1 MEPAQK
7 RQRVAATTMQL
18 VSLLPKEVQA
28 GVLMWA
34 MEPTPT
40 AALVKAAVGDMYG
53 EQRWWTTV
61 VGKDTGYQKY
71 LNYHTPCIRLWARVV
86 DMLQDGTLAWKWSQ
100 TNVFLNKSSNVHVR
114 GAWEDLQLEV
124 AIRMYISRKPP
135 NDKYMADGVREVR
148 RNPRFREL
156 YVNVTPPGYI
166 TQCFNSAHGRAVL
179 AQLDSC
185 HFQLQW
191 SPSDTIRSKW
201 LYGYCK
207 NDRKVCNEACEQLLD
222 LRGAILAAL

>member
-53 EQRWWTTV
+53 EQRWWTTAV
-61 VGKDTGYQKY
+61 AKDAGYQKY
-71 LNYHTPCIRLWARVV
+71 LKCHTPCIRLWARVA
-86 DMLQDGTLAWKWSQ
+86 DMLPDGSLAWKWSE
-100 TNVFLNKSSNVHVR
+100 TNVFLNKSGRLHVR
-114 GAWEDLQLEV
+114 GDWEDLQLEM
-124 AIRMYISRKPP
+124 AARMTLGKKSPKI
-135 NDKYMADGVREVR
+135 DKYLADGVREVR

-156 YVNVTPPGYI
+156 YVNVTPPGYL
-166 TQCFNSAHGRAVL
+166 TQCFDSVRCSVVL
-179 AQLDSC
+179 ANVESC
-185 HFQLQW
+185 HFRLEW
-191 SPSDTIRSKW
+191 SPMAANHSMW
-201 LYGYCK
+201 LYGHCK
-207 NDRKVCNEACEQLLD
+207 GDREVCIEACKQRLVLL
-222 LRGAILAAL
+222 GVH